1 MDEEISRFRAEL
13 KLRASRDMCR
23 RFLIFGSCM
32 QLDDEGYYG
41 LKAAVAEQFQ
51 IHPNEIIVVG
61 SAKLGFSIAP
71 TKRYRAFG
79 ETSDIDVAIISP
91 QLFDHVW
98 HEVFQYLDSA
108 RSWEN
113 RRQFS
118 NYLVRGWVRPDKL
131 PPGESFRFTM
141 EWFDFFRRLSNSRQ
155 FGDIKISGALYRD
168 WIFLEKYQESCISKC
183 REAEEVSR

>member
-1 MDEEISRFRAEL
+1 MDEEVSRFRAEL
-13 KLRASRDMCR
+13 RLRADRDMCR

-32 QLDDEGYYG
+32 QLDDESYYG
-41 LKAAVAEQFQ
+41 LKAAVAEQFH

-61 SAKLGFSIAP
+61 STKLGFSIAP
-71 TKRYRAFG
+71 MKRYRAFG

-98 HEVFQYLDSA
+98 HEVLQYLDSA

-118 NYLVRGWVRPDKL
+118 IILFVDGSALTNYRRARAFALLPSGSTSSGRCRIPVSLVT
-131 PPGESFRFTM
+131 S
-141 EWFDFFRRLSNSRQ
+141 
-155 FGDIKISGALYRD
+155 
-168 WIFLEKYQESCISKC
+168 KYPARCTTTGSS
-183 REAEEVSR
+183 

>member
-13 KLRASRDMCR
+13 KLRAARDMCR

-32 QLDDEGYYG
+32 QLDDDNYYG

-79 ETSDIDVAIISP
+79 ETSDVDVATVSP

-98 HEVFQYLDSA
+98 HEVLEYLDSA

-113 RRQFS
+113 RREFS
-118 NYLVRGWVRPDKL
+118 NYFVRGWVRPDKL
-131 PPGESFRFTM
+131 PPGESFQFTT
-141 EWFDFFRRLSNSRQ
+141 EWFDFFRELSNSRQ
-155 FGDIKISGALYRD
+155 FGDIKIAGALYRD
-168 WIFLEKYQESCISKC
+168 WIFLEKYQESYISKC
-183 REAEEVSR
+183 REAEETSR